1 MTEDNT
7 PGGDQPRKRGS
18 VRRQDAESTSPRE
31 PTLAEQ
37 RARRKAIIE
46 EKEREAAEHEARE
59 AAERKAETRRKVLIG
74 SGVTVGLVGLIA
86 TYYTVAQ
93 PENVTAVCTG
103 ADDGVVVEEQN
114 CDEDYV
120 QQQGGYTSGG
130 FIFLPIGGIGGGYN
144 QYRYNYGGSGTVG
157 SPVSG
162 GSYTKPANANIS
174 TKTGKT
180 VQRGGFGISS
190 KTGGFGKSGGS

>member
-37 RARRKAIIE
+37 RARRKAMIE
-46 EKEREAAEHEARE
+46 EKEREAAEHEERE

-74 SGVTVGLVGLIA
+74 SGVTVGLVGLVA
-86 TYYTVAQ
+86 TFYTVAQ
-93 PENVTAVCTG
+93 PETVTATCVT
-103 ADDGVVVEEQN
+103 DGVVAEDEKCTEEYA
-114 CDEDYV
+114 ESH
-120 QQQGGYTSGG
+120 GGYTSGG

-144 QYRYNYGGSGTVG
+144 QYRYNYGGSGAVG
-157 SPVSG
+157 TPVTGGTFNKPDNARITTKSG
-162 GSYTKPANANIS
+162 NTI
-174 TKTGKT
+174 
-180 VQRGGFGISS
+180 QRGGFGISS

>member
-7 PGGDQPRKRGS
+7 PGGEQPRKRGS

-37 RARRKAIIE
+37 RARRKAMIE
-46 EKEREAAEHEARE
+46 EKEREAAEHEARQ
-59 AAERKAETRRKVLIG
+59 AAEQKAATRRKVLIG
-74 SGVTVGLVGLIA
+74 GGVTVGLVGLIA

-93 PENVTAVCTG
+93 PETVTAVCTN
-103 ADDGVVVEEQN
+103 AEGVVVEEQN

-130 FIFLPIGGIGGGYN
+130 FIFLPIGGIGGGYS

-157 SPVSG
+157 SKVSG
-162 GSYTKPANANIS
+162 GSFSKPSNANIN
-174 TKTGKT
+174 TKSGKT

-190 KTGGFGKSGGS
+190 KSGGFGKSGGS

>member
-7 PGGDQPRKRGS
+7 PGGDQQRKRGS
-18 VRRQDAESTSPRE
+18 MRRQDAESTSPRE

-37 RARRKAIIE
+37 RARRKAVIE

-74 SGVTVGLVGLIA
+74 GGVTVGLVGLIA
-86 TYYTVAQ
+86 TFYTVAQ
-93 PENVTAVCTG
+93 PETVTAVCTN
-103 ADDGVVVEEQN
+103 AEEGVVAEEEKCTEEYAESN
-114 CDEDYV
+114 
-120 QQQGGYTSGG
+120 GGYTSGG
-130 FIFLPIGGIGGGYN
+130 FIFLPIGGIGGGYQ

-162 GSYTKPANANIS
+162 GSFTKPANANITTKSGS
-174 TKTGKT
+174 TI
-180 VQRGGFGISS
+180 QRGGFGISS
-190 KTGGFGKSGGS
+190 KSGSFGKSGGS

>member
-7 PGGDQPRKRGS
+7 PGGEQPRKRGS
-18 VRRQDAESTSPRE
+18 MRRQDAESTSPRE

-37 RARRKAIIE
+37 RARRKAMIE

-59 AAERKAETRRKVLIG
+59 VAEQKAATRRKVLIG
-74 SGVTVGLVGLIA
+74 GGVTVGLVGLIA
-86 TYYTVAQ
+86 TFYTVAQ
-93 PENVTAVCTG
+93 PETVTAVCTD
-103 ADDGVVVEEQN
+103 ADGTVVDEQY
-114 CDEDYV
+114 CDEDYA

-130 FIFLPIGGIGGGYN
+130 FIFLPIGGFGGGSG

-157 SPVSG
+157 SQVSG
-162 GSYTKPANANIS
+162 GSFSKPSNANIS
-174 TKTGKT
+174 TKSGKS

-190 KTGGFGKSGGS
+190 KSGGFGKSGGS